1 MIEIKNAIRMI
12 QNNDVLPVYY
22 LKGNDQF
29 LHNFFIEKLCD
40 SIFAEII

>member
-12 QNNDVLPVYY
+12 QNNDALPVYY

-29 LHNFFIEKLCD
+29 LHNFFIERLMKNVD
-40 SIFAEII
+40 D